1 MDKRKEDFM
10 TKNIETRTIIINGI
24 EYLQYR
30 FTVQERKTD
39 EKNS

>member
-1 MDKRKEDFM
+1 MI
-10 TKNIETRTIIINGI
+10 KNIETRTIIINGI

-30 FTVQERKTD
+30 FTLQERKTD